1 MIAQSDATE
10 WPEAAIAIAGIVLV
24 IAVVVMMIWQGAA
37 TLRARA
43 NIQRDIENATI
54 QNIRAAG
61 IRASLMSPT
70 NSLPRAAMRA
80 ADSSSRGNGLGFT
93 IALL

>member
-24 IAVVVMMIWQGAA
+24 IAVVVVMIWQGAA

-43 NIQRDIENATI
+43 NVQREEAYRKLAEDSVAAQRRTSDQLE
-54 QNIRAAG
+54 RAVAE
-61 IRASLMSPT
+61 
-70 NSLPRAAMRA
+70 
-80 ADSSSRGNGLGFT
+80 LGELRLRT
-93 IALL
+93 GELERLIKTVE

>member
-24 IAVVVMMIWQGAA
+24 IAVVVVMIWQGAA

-43 NIQRDIENATI
+43 NVQREEAYRKLAEDSVAAQRRTSDQLE
-54 QNIRAAG
+54 RAVAELGELRLRAG
-61 IRASLMSPT
+61 ELERLIKT
-70 NSLPRAAMRA
+70 VE
-80 ADSSSRGNGLGFT
+80 
-93 IALL
+93 